1 MKKSAFHFF
10 YALLVFFLLVLQAC
24 NTVTHYVNKAGRKT
38 EDGNLVEARRW
49 YQKALDKDPESYKAN
64 LGLGITLAEFM
75 DRYEEGLPYLQ
86 KALEKSPKDTFVD
99 LLFALGKCHQHIG
112 EYEKALTFYNRLN
125 NVVAVADDNTA
136 FQMEL
141 KKRKEDCQYGLT
153 HTDYT
158 PLTNWYVVNLGKGIN
173 TDMPEY
179 VPVITPDNALLFT
192 SKRKDSKK
200 ETINYWDGKYFESMY
215 ISDQEPNGYYKN
227 VRRYTLPDLFARSR
241 FRKGHES
248 VISMSPDGKTL
259 FVYRDT
265 RIYEIN
271 MTERGSKEPRKMGKT
286 VNFDY
291 YQNHACLSS
300 DGQTLFFTS
309 ESEGGIGG
317 NDIYMAHREAEGIWS
332 KPVNLGAPVNTTYD
346 EDAPFITP
354 DGKTLYFASK
364 GQPGYGNFD
373 IYKSTF
379 ENGTWSQPENLGR
392 PINSPAHDIFMV
404 QNLKGNIGYFSSS
417 RTGGQG
423 DMDIYKVN
431 YINDFNLPCTPGNET
446 AVALSVTLTD
456 SLKAL
461 YAFDASLAV
470 GYTPLHYQWQQNGSS
485 LLNDARNYTTTLSA
499 PGEYAIALKIV
510 AACDTCLQPYVGCKQ
525 TVIRPQVKTIY
536 DSLSTRSDIESM
548 SGVLNETQLKALG
561 FDTRPVLFD
570 FNKSEI
576 REDAMQILDANI
588 AVLKKYPALV
598 YELDGY
604 ADQRG
609 TERYNRQL
617 SITRAQAVRSYL
629 SARGINEKRMI
640 SANGYGNTHFVYDC
654 ATQQCDDAMHQ
665 ANRRVTFTV
674 TKVKP

>member
-1 MKKSAFHFF
+1 MKKRIVQLF
-10 YALLVFFLLVLQAC
+10 YGSCVFFILLLQAC
-24 NTVTHYVNKAGRKT
+24 NTVTHYVNKAARKT
-38 EDGNLVEARRW
+38 EDGNMVEARRW
-49 YQKALDKDPESYKAN
+49 YQKALDKAPENYKAN
-64 LGLGITLAEFM
+64 LGLGITLSEFM
-75 DRYEEGLPYLQ
+75 DRYEEGYPYLQ

-99 LLFALGKCHQHIG
+99 LLFALGKCKQHIG
-112 EYEKALTFYNRLN
+112 EYEAALSFYNRLN
-125 NVVAVADDNTA
+125 NVIAIADDNAA

-141 KKRKEDCQYGLT
+141 KKRKEDCTYGIQ
-153 HTDYT
+153 HKDYT
-158 PLTNWYVVNLGKGIN
+158 SPTDWYVVNLGKGIN

-179 VPVITPDNALLFT
+179 VPVITPGNVLLFT

-215 ISDQEPNGYYKN
+215 ISEPEPNGYYKR
-227 VRRYTLPDLFARSR
+227 VRRYTLPDLVATSR

-259 FVYRDT
+259 FVYRNT
-265 RIYEIN
+265 RIYEIAMN
-271 MTERGSKEPRKMGKT
+271 ELESKEPRKMTKT

-300 DGQTLFFTS
+300 DGTTLFFTS
-309 ESEGGIGG
+309 ESEGGVGG
-317 NDIYMAHREAEGIWS
+317 NDIYMARREAEGVWS
-332 KPVNLGAPVNTTYD
+332 KPVNLGAPVNTAYD
-346 EDAPFITP
+346 EDAPFLAP

-364 GQPGYGNFD
+364 GHPGYGNFD

-379 ENGTWSQPENLGR
+379 ENGNWSQPENLGR

-431 YINDFNLPCTPGNET
+431 YINDFNLPCTSGNET
-446 AVALSVTLTD
+446 IVSLSGILTD
-456 SLKAL
+456 SLKAQ
-461 YAFDASLAV
+461 YVFEASLAV
-470 GYTPLHYQWQQNGSS
+470 GYTPLHYQWQQNGTIV
-485 LLNDARNYTTTLSA
+485 LNDTQNYTTALAA
-499 PGEYAIALKIV
+499 PGEYTIALKVV

-525 TVIRPQVKTIY
+525 TIIRPQVKTIP
-536 DSLSTRSDIESM
+536 DSLATHSDVESM

-576 REDAMQILDANI
+576 REDAMQILNANI
-588 AVLKKYPALV
+588 TVLKKYPTLV

-617 SITRAQAVRSYL
+617 SITRVQAVRSYL
-629 SARGINEKRMI
+629 AAGGINEKRMI
-640 SANGYGNTHFVYDC
+640 AAKGYGNTRFVYDC
-654 ATQQCDDAMHQ
+654 AGQNCDDAMHQ

-674 TKVKP
+674 TRVQP